1 MAARVLGTWSFYDP
15 FRFPDPGRSETV
27 LRIGIFFYYALVPLA
42 VVGVV
47 ALRRRRRPLWV
58 LLAPIGVVCLVA
70 MATYTSLRLRYL
82 AEIPFVVL
90 AGAGVV
96 ALSSRVRGSPVGG

>member
-1 MAARVLGTWSFYDP
+1 
-15 FRFPDPGRSETV
+15 
-27 LRIGIFFYYALVPLA
+27 
-42 VVGVV
+42 
-47 ALRRRRRPLWV
+47 V